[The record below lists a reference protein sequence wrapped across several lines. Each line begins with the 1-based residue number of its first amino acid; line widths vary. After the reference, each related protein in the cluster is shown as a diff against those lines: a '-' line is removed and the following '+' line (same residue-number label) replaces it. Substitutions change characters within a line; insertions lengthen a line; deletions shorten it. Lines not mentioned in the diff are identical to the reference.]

1 MARKPFSWTIPE
13 LKDNDDDSL
22 LTCLEVL
29 TRYYKSPCSKKS
41 LVAGLPLEN
50 NRLTP
55 SLFIRAAERA
65 NLEAHISQV
74 SLKDL
79 KIGTLPAVLLLKDNQ
94 TCLLVDV
101 NNEYARVLYAETGSG
116 LISIKLSELESTY
129 TGVLIFVKPVYQP
142 TTRSEDTLISEGSNW
157 FWRVLLKAWPVY
169 AEVLFASALVN
180 TFALAVPLFVM
191 NVYDRV
197 VPNNAIETLWVLA
210 IGVFIVFLFDFILKT
225 LRAYFIDAV
234 GKKVD
239 IELSSKIFAQ
249 ILGIKMSERP
259 QSIGALA
266 NTVQSFEIFR
276 DFITSTTI
284 MVLVDLPFVLLFI
297 TIISLIGGP
306 VYLIPL
312 SALPIVI
319 IVGLIL
325 QWPMIQ
331 LTKRSYQLSAEKQA
345 TLFEGLSGVETIK
358 SLSAESNIQSRFETI
373 ITNSAKIGSK
383 LRIVNNLSIH
393 FTMICQQLVTVMVVI
408 YGVYLIGDAQ
418 LTMGALIAC
427 TILSGRAIAPMSQV
441 AGLITRYYQSVNA
454 LRAIN
459 QVMCKHTDIDNAKRY
474 LHRPNLEPSV
484 EFKHVSFKYN
494 ERQTNI
500 LEDISFC
507 LNSGEKVGIIGSV
520 GAGKSTISKLIMN
533 LYQPNDGSIHIG
545 NILQQQINPSD
556 LRYQVGYLPQ
566 EVVLFYGSIK
576 DNIAYGA
583 KNITEKKV
591 LQAAHIAAVDSFI
604 KNISEGY
611 DFQVGENGKYLSLG
625 QRQCI
630 ALARALLLE
639 PKLLILDEP
648 CSSMDVITE
657 QYVTKQLKHYLS
669 KEKSLILTT
678 HKLSMLSL
686 VERVIVLDKGRIIL
700 DGPRV
705 EIIEKL
711 KKVQKIQ
718 ANREK
723 NE

>member
-1 MARKPFSWTIPE
+1 MARKAFSWNIPAS
-13 LKDNDDDSL
+13 DDEDTL

-29 TRYYKSPCSKKS
+29 TRYYKSPCSKKT
-41 LVAGLPLEN
+41 LIAGLPLEDN
-50 NRLTP
+50 KLTP

-65 NLEAHISQV
+65 NLEAHISQTAL
-74 SLKDL
+74 SDL
-79 KIGTLPAVLLLKDNQ
+79 KVGTLPAVLILNSNE
-94 TCLLVDV
+94 TCLLVDI
-101 NNEYARVLYAETGSG
+101 NDDYARVLYAETGGG
-116 LISIKLSELESTY
+116 LISVKLNELEKHYS
-129 TGVLIFVKPVYQP
+129 GVLIFIKPIYQP
-142 TTRSEDTLISEGSNW
+142 TIRSKDTLNHQGKNW
-157 FWRVLLKAWPVY
+157 FWRVLFKAWPVY

-210 IGVFIVFLFDFILKT
+210 IGVFIVFFFDFTLKS

-234 GKKVD
+234 GKKIDV
-239 IELSSKIFAQ
+239 ELSAKIFTQ

-297 TIISLIGGP
+297 TIINLIGGP
-306 VYLIPL
+306 IYIIPL
-312 SALPIVI
+312 TALPIVI
-319 IVGLIL
+319 FVGLIL

-358 SLSAESNIQSRFETI
+358 SLSAESNLQSRFETI
-373 ITNSAKIGSK
+373 TTNSAKIGSK
-383 LRIVNNLSIH
+383 LRVVNNLSIH
-393 FTMICQQLVTVMVVI
+393 FTMICQQLVTVLVVI
-408 YGVYLIGDAQ
+408 YGVYLIGEAK
-418 LTMGALIAC
+418 LSMGALIAC

-441 AGLITRYYQSVNA
+441 AGLITRYYQSINA

-459 QVMCKHTDIDNAKRY
+459 QIMQKNTDIDNTKRY

-484 EFKHVSFKYN
+484 EFKHVYFKYGK
-494 ERQTNI
+494 QQVSS
-500 LEDISFC
+500 LEDINFVIK
-507 LNSGEKVGIIGSV
+507 SGEKVGIIGSV
-520 GAGKSTISKLIMN
+520 GAGKSTISKLIMK
-533 LYQPNDGSIHIG
+533 LYEPDEGNIHIG
-545 NILQQQINPSD
+545 SILQQQINPSD
-556 LRYQVGYLPQ
+556 LRYQLGYLPQ
-566 EVVLFYGSIK
+566 EVTLFYGSIK

-583 KNITEKKV
+583 RTTTEQKII
-591 LQAAHIAAVDSFI
+591 QAAHLAGVDLFI

-639 PKLLILDEP
+639 PKLVILDEP
-648 CSSMDVITE
+648 CSSIDVITE
-657 QYVTKQLKHYLS
+657 RYITNQLRSYLS
-669 KEKSLILTT
+669 KEKTLILST
-678 HKLSMLSL
+678 HKLSLLTL
-686 VERVIVLDKGRIIL
+686 VDRVIVLDKGRIIL
-700 DGPRV
+700 DGPK
-705 EIIEKL
+705 EKIIQKL
-711 KKVQKIQ
+711 KMVQQRQ
-718 ANREK
+718 ANRDK